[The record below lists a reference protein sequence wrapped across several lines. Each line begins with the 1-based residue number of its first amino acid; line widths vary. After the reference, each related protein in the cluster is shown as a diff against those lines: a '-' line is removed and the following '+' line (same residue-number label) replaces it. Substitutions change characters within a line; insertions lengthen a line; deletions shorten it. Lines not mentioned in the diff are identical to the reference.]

1 VKTDRVEPSPH
12 AKSLEDDINKTADK
26 STEHLTD
33 ANKDTVPADITAPAT
48 SQTDES
54 GNDIDDAKAVPITDN
69 SDIETRNSSTD
80 DDTTVSNPESV
91 PESSSRAVAGKEVDS
106 INGNHPAE
114 TNSKTSSA
122 NEDVSLKVHQV
133 RPESEIAEAPSIIHG
148 QESESGPQPEPSPCE
163 NKQQEIKTEKLP
175 KIQDQL
181 DEVNFTFYKKNSH
194 LGILLFVLL
203 DVLQF
208 SLLIPQSWL
217 AGSGTAKECSF
228 YW

>member
-1 VKTDRVEPSPH
+1 VELDKTETSPH
-12 AKSLEDDINKTADK
+12 ANSLEDDINKTADI

-33 ANKDTVPADITAPAT
+33 ANKDTVVLDITAPAAT
-48 SQTDES
+48 QNDKS
-54 GNDIDDAKAVPITDN
+54 GNDINDATVPITDN
-69 SDIETRNSSTD
+69 NNIEIRNSSAD
-80 DDTTVSNPESV
+80 DDTAVLNSENV
-91 PESSSRAVAGKEVDS
+91 PESSSTAVVSKEVDS
-106 INGNHPAE
+106 INGNHSDD
-114 TNSKTSSA
+114 TNSTSA
-122 NEDVSLKVHQV
+122 NEDASLKANQV
-133 RPESEIAEAPSIIHG
+133 RPESEIAEVPSIIHG
-148 QESESGPQPEPSPCE
+148 QESESGPQPEPSPCV
-163 NKQQEIKTEKLP
+163 NKQQEIKTEKLL

-194 LGILLFVLL
+194 LSILLFVLL